1 MKKFV
6 LSVAA
11 GLLLASSAITSAFA
25 SPADESAVN
34 DAMQRLSAAMIA
46 GDAQQMKDA
55 TADTLSY
62 GHSNGLVQNQTEF
75 VTTIA
80 SGQTKYR
87 RIDLT
92 QSVTAVTG
100 DTAVM
105 RDHFAGTVESDGKVS
120 DVNLNVLLVWQ
131 KQHGAW
137 KLLARQAFH

>member
-11 GLLLASSAITSAFA
+11 SLLLASSAFA
-25 SPADESAVN
+25 STADESAVN
-34 DAMQRLSAAMIA
+34 DAMQRLSAAMTA
-46 GDAQQMKDA
+46 ADAQQMKDL

-92 QSVTAVTG
+92 QTVTTVTG
-100 DTAVM
+100 DSAVM
-105 RDHFAGTVESDGKVS
+105 RDHFTGTVVEPDGKVN
-120 DVNLNVLLVWQ
+120 DVALNVLLVWQ

>member
-11 GLLLASSAITSAFA
+11 SLLLASSAFA

-34 DAMQRLSAAMIA
+34 DAMQRLSAAMIVA
-46 GDAQQMKDA
+46 DAQQMKDL
-55 TADTLSY
+55 TASTLSY
-62 GHSNGLVQNQTEF
+62 GHSDGHVQNQTEF

-92 QSVTAVTG
+92 QTATTVTG
-100 DTAVM
+100 DAAVM
-105 RDHFAGTVESDGKVS
+105 RDHFSGTVDSDGKVTE
-120 DVNLNVLLVWQ
+120 VNFNVLLVWQ

-137 KLLARQAFH
+137 KLLARQGYH